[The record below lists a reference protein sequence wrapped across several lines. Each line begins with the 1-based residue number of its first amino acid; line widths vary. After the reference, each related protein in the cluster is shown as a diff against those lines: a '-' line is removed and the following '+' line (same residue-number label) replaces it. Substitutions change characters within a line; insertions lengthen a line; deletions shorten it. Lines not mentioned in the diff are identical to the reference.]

1 MALFCNVEP
10 SAVIQSIDVPS
21 IYEVPLKMQ
30 QQKLDEIVLQKTGMP
45 IKSTPELKPWKEF
58 LARMKNA
65 TESVRIGLV
74 GKYVEL
80 PDAYKSI
87 NEALFQAATYNDHKL
102 DLKLIHS
109 EKINKDNVEEM
120 LGSMDGIIIAPG
132 FGQRGI
138 EGKFIALKYA
148 REHDVPTFGICLG
161 MQCMVIEF
169 ARDVLGYADA
179 NSTEMEVSTNHNV
192 IDLMESQKSISN
204 MGGTMRLGEY
214 DCILQEGSKAAKAYN
229 STHIK
234 ERHRHRFEFNS
245 DYRDEFEKAGM
256 KCVGENP
263 DTHLVEVVE
272 IPNLKWF
279 VGVQYHPEYNST
291 VLKPNPLFVDFVKAA
306 IENKKK

>member
-279 VGVQYHPEYNST
+279 VGYNIT
-291 VLKPNPLFVDFVKAA
+291 QNIIVPY
-306 IENKKK
+306 